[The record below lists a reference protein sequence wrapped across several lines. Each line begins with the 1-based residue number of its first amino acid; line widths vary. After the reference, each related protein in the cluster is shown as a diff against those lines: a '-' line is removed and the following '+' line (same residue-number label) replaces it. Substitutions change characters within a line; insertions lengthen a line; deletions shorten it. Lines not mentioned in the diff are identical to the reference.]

1 MKNKLQ
7 DIINT
12 ASLLFAGKGIKKTSV
27 DLICH
32 NCGISKK
39 TFYQYF
45 PDKETI
51 VNEIVKNALVN
62 TEKHIDKLR
71 KIMADAPTEL
81 STFFKFMQRNLSV
94 FTPVF
99 MSDLMKFYP
108 KVYDLMLESKN
119 SKFLPFFSENLKR
132 GISEGYYRK
141 SLDAG
146 ITAALYF
153 KQLDYALED
162 EIMLSEK
169 FKFLSY
175 INSFFLH
182 GIVNRAGAEVLV
194 SSFDEDYS
202 GI

>member
-1 MKNKLQ
+1 MKHKLQ
-7 DIINT
+7 DIINN
-12 ASLLFAGKGIKKTSV
+12 ASVLFADNGIRKTPV

-51 VNEIVKNALVN
+51 VNEIVKNAVVN
-62 TEKHIDKLR
+62 TEKQIEKQK
-71 KIMADAPTEL
+71 KIMQDAPTEL
-81 STFFKFMQRNLSV
+81 SIFFRYMKLNLSV

-99 MSDLMKFYP
+99 MSDLIKFYP

-119 SKFLPFFSENLKR
+119 SKFLPFFSENVKR

-153 KQLDYALED
+153 KQLDYALAD

-182 GIVNRAGAEVLV
+182 GIVNMAGAEVLV

-202 GI
+202 GL